1 MIRWPSLLG
10 GKHKLVSWLN
20 RLVIGC
26 RASEVTQVIGSG
38 RLIESTSG
46 KTIEIW
52 NQKTIDSNPFR
63 IYQTTDYLHYKVSDG
78 YVVGTGDPITV
89 TGVDT
94 ELVLT
99 SGVATYWIY
108 LEMTATTA
116 EIKKSAT
123 TLTWSSTLIPIGWV
137 DTQTVGAGIIYQM
150 LKDHVFNPCAT

>member
-1 MIRWPSLLG
+1 MIRWPALLG
-10 GKHKLVSWLN
+10 GNHKLVSWMN

-26 RASEVTQVIGSG
+26 RASEVKSVTGNG
-38 RLIESTSG
+38 RLIEHSDG
-46 KTIEIW
+46 KVIEIW
-52 NQKTIDSNPFR
+52 SDRIVNRDPFR

-116 EIKKSAT
+116 EIKKSST

-137 DTQTVGAGIIYQM
+137 DTQTDGAGIIYQM